1 MEGGLCQPQAR
12 TCCASANLEMK
23 QEGLLLLTKS
33 EALIPLYKRNKND
46 VSLLLVGEKTSL
58 SGITPKGFSGAE
70 MLCRVWQ
77 ESAVQRGR
85 TWEPA

>member
-1 MEGGLCQPQAR
+1 MELGKQQNWTMLWMSSSLWQA
-12 TCCASANLEMK
+12 T
-23 QEGLLLLTKS
+23 QDGFF
-33 EALIPLYKRNKND
+33 LIPLYKRNKND

-85 TWEPA
+85 TWQPT